1 MNIIFEDVN
10 GNRDVSVSDMTGRII
25 KQMKGI
31 TTNNIVVNN
40 LTAGI
45 YTVRIV
51 NNETSEQE
59 VQKFVVNKR

>member
-10 GNRDVSVSDMTGRII
+10 GSRDVSVSDITGRVI
-25 KQMKGI
+25 KQIKGI
-31 TTNNIVVNN
+31 TTNNILVDN
-40 LTAGI
+40 LTGGI
-45 YTVRIV
+45 YTVRII